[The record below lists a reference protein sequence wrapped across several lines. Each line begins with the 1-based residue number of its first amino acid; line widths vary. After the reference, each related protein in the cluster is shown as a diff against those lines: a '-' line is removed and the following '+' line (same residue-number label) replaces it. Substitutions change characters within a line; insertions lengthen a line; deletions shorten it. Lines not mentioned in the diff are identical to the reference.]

1 MSTTEAANATQQPET
16 HAPLALPPPPAG
28 EEPTTKLE
36 VGSQMKFDALGPL
49 VVNSDG
55 TLSRIANWPNM
66 TPLERER
73 TLRVLVARNQIR
85 LADQKAKLAAQEGED
100 PAETTDGKEQAPSQ

>member
-1 MSTTEAANATQQPET
+1 MSSTGTADAAQQPKT
-16 HAPLALPPPPAG
+16 HEPLSLPPPPAG
-28 EEPTTKLE
+28 EEPTPKLE

-66 TPLERER
+66 TSLERER
-73 TLRVLVARNQIR
+73 TIRVLTARNQIR
-85 LADQKAKLAAQEGED
+85 LADQKAKLAAQEGQD
-100 PAETTDGKEQAPSQ
+100 